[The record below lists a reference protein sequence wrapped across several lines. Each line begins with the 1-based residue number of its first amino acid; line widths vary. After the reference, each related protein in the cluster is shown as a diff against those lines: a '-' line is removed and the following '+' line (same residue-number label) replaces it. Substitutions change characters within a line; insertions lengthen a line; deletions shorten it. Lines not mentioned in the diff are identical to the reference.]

1 MILLSREEIKNP
13 SFLKDFPFS
22 IYSKIMEKALKFLK
36 ALCSKYQTT
45 WDIIIESMYLVHYYC
60 YYKSPKQF
68 FIYDL
73 VSVAFFISFTKIN
86 RNYVP
91 LSTINSQ
98 KTKILSSESDLN
110 TEFGSIK
117 FEVKSNDSTEYLVN
131 MEMEIYT
138 ILNFEIDFISAYQAL
153 FVYLEKMKLGIN
165 EVKIRKLYNLI
176 ISELV
181 ASPILICYSSNYLA
195 ISVLYF
201 SHFLVG
207 LVYDETILESF
218 LDNYGLRNEF
228 VIDKL
233 VYCTE
238 DIKEVL
244 INNLLK

>member
-13 SFLKDFPFS
+13 TFLKDFSFS
-22 IYSKIMEKALKFLK
+22 TYSKIMEKALKFLK
-36 ALCSKYQTT
+36 ALCSKYHTT

-60 YYKSPKQF
+60 YYKSPNYF

-86 RNYVP
+86 RNFIP

-98 KTKILSSESDLN
+98 KIKILSSESDLN
-110 TEFGSIK
+110 TDFGSIK
-117 FEVKSNDSTEYLVN
+117 FEVKSNNLVDYLVN
-131 MEMEIYT
+131 MEIEIYT
-138 ILNFEIDFISAYQAL
+138 ILNFDIIFVTAYQAL
-153 FVYLEKMKLGIN
+153 FIYLEKMKLEIN
-165 EVKIRKLYNLI
+165 EDKIRRLYNLI

-181 ASPILICYSSNYLA
+181 VSPILICYSSNYLA

-207 LVYDETILESF
+207 LIDDEMIIETF
-218 LDNYGLRNEF
+218 LNNYGLRNEF
-228 VIDKL
+228 VLDEL